1 MRKCRQLDVMT
12 ISDPIRAK
20 RRYATRAIAKQDTPG
35 FARLRRQM
43 TALEELWRTVPHIE
57 MSHLC
62 PLVIDRAVSALEAH
76 TGSLFLRDR
85 GTDRMR
91 LTASVGL
98 SSEVNQS
105 MTIIIGEGIAGRVAE
120 SRQPVLMHK
129 DPDAHPLMQGR
140 KSRIKRRAEIE
151 SAICVP
157 LLAVND
163 GTVLGVLSVSRRV
176 PSQPFIDDDMR
187 VLSLFASIVGATFGQ
202 TMVLDDVRRMASEQV
217 EMQRQVAR
225 SEQLAGIGRLAATV
239 AHEVRNPLGAIKG
252 SAQHLMSVT
261 RDRADCQEFLG
272 IVIEEADGLAQ
283 MTTDLLDFSKSDP
296 IQKDEFDLVAVLSDE
311 VSLLVKDPSFRNK
324 VKTDVSGLV
333 AQVVVSD
340 KARIV
345 RAIRNI
351 LRNAAQAACMACVH
365 HGEPLVDVVIS
376 VLDEQVVVAIG
387 DNGPGIPVEL
397 REKIF
402 EPFYTTKSRGTGLGL
417 AQVRQD
423 LDLLGIQMEV
433 GISQYSGAE
442 ITLIFPC
449 LDAETKYGNDL

>member
-1 MRKCRQLDVMT
+1 MT
-12 ISDPIRAK
+12 KSETVYRK

-62 PLVIDRAVSALEAH
+62 PLVIDRAVAALEAH

-98 SSEVNQS
+98 PSEVNQS

-140 KSRIKRRAEIE
+140 KSRIKQRTEIE

-217 EMQRQVAR
+217 EMQRKVAR

-261 RDRADCQEFLG
+261 RDRSDCQEFLG

-283 MTTDLLDFSKSDP
+283 MTTDLLDFSKSEPLQQDA
-296 IQKDEFDLVAVLSDE
+296 FDLVTILGDE
-311 VSLLVKDPSFRNK
+311 VKLLTQDPAFKNK
-324 VKTDVSGLV
+324 VITDLTGLTTQII
-333 AQVVVSD
+333 ASD
-340 KARIV
+340 KARV
-345 RAIRNI
+345 GRAVRNI
-351 LRNAAQAACMACVH
+351 LRNAAQAACLACVH
-365 HGEPLVDVVIS
+365 HGEPQVDVMVEMTSDGIH
-376 VLDEQVVVAIG
+376 VHIG

-397 REKIF
+397 RERIF

-423 LDLLGIQMEV
+423 LDILGIRMEV

-442 ITLIFPC
+442 ITLIFP
-449 LDAETKYGNDL
+449 DPDTETKYGNDL

>member
-1 MRKCRQLDVMT
+1 M
-12 ISDPIRAK
+12 K
-20 RRYATRAIAKQDTPG
+20 RRYATKAVARQDTPG

-85 GTDRMR
+85 GTDTMR
-91 LTASVGL
+91 LSASVGL

-120 SRQPVLMHK
+120 SRQPVLIHK

-140 KSRIKRRAEIE
+140 KSRIKRRTEIE

-176 PSQPFIDDDMR
+176 PSQQFIDDDMR

-202 TMVLDDVRRMASEQV
+202 TMVLDDVRRMADEQV
-217 EMQRQVAR
+217 QMQRQMAR

-283 MTTDLLDFSKSDP
+283 VTTDLLDFSKSDP
-296 IQKDEFDLVAVLSDE
+296 VQQEAFDIVAVLSDE
-311 VSLLVKDPSFRNK
+311 VSLLLKDPAFRNK
-324 VKTDVSGLV
+324 VKSSVSGLSS
-333 AQVVVSD
+333 QGVVSD
-340 KARIV
+340 KLRIV
-345 RAIRNI
+345 RAVRNV
-351 LRNAAQAACMACVH
+351 LRNAAQAACLACVH
-365 HGEPLVDVVIS
+365 HGEPQVDINIS
-376 VLDEQVVVAIG
+376 NIDDAVVVAIG
-387 DNGPGIPVEL
+387 DNGPGIPIEL

-402 EPFYTTKSRGTGLGL
+402 EPFYTTRSRGTGLGL

-423 LDLLGIQMEV
+423 LDLLGIRMDV

-449 LDAETKYGNDL
+449 ADAETN

>member
-1 MRKCRQLDVMT
+1 MT
-12 ISDPIRAK
+12 KTELVRSK
-20 RRYATRAIAKQDTPG
+20 RRYATRAVAKQDAPG
-35 FARLRRQM
+35 FSRLRRQM

-85 GTDRMR
+85 GTDLMR

-98 SSEVNQS
+98 PSEVNQS
-105 MTIIIGEGIAGRVAE
+105 VTIIIGEGIAGRVAE

-140 KSRIKRRAEIE
+140 KSRIKRRTEIE

-202 TMVLDDVRRMASEQV
+202 TMVLDDVRRMATEQV
-217 EMQRQVAR
+217 EMQRKVAR

-252 SAQHLMSVT
+252 SAQHLLSVT
-261 RDRADCQEFLG
+261 KDRADCQEFLS

-283 MTTDLLDFSKSDP
+283 MTTDLLDFSKSEP
-296 IQKDEFDLVAVLSDE
+296 LQQDEFDIASVLSDE
-311 VSLLVKDPSFRNK
+311 VSLLEKDPAFKNK
-324 VKTDVSGLV
+324 VKTDVSGLTS
-333 AQVVVSD
+333 QLITSD
-340 KARIV
+340 KARVV
-345 RAIRNI
+345 RAIRNV

-365 HGEPLVDVVIS
+365 HGEPLIDVFVGQS
-376 VLDEQVVVAIG
+376 SEGVLVSIG
-387 DNGPGIPVEL
+387 DNGPGIPTEL

-423 LDLLGIQMEV
+423 LDLLGVRMEV

-442 ITLIFPC
+442 ITLIFPV
-449 LDAETKYGNDL
+449 LATETKYGNDL

>member
-1 MRKCRQLDVMT
+1 MT
-12 ISDPIRAK
+12 KTELVRSK
-20 RRYATRAIAKQDTPG
+20 RRYATRAVAKQDAPG

-98 SSEVNQS
+98 PSEVNHS
-105 MTIIIGEGIAGRVAE
+105 VTIIIGEGIAGRVAE

-140 KSRIKRRAEIE
+140 KSRIKRRTEIE

-202 TMVLDDVRRMASEQV
+202 TMVLDDVRRMATEQV
-217 EMQRQVAR
+217 EMQRKVAR

-252 SAQHLMSVT
+252 SAQHLLSVT
-261 RDRADCQEFLG
+261 KDRADCQEFLS

-283 MTTDLLDFSKSDP
+283 MTTDLLDFSKSEP
-296 IQKDEFDLVAVLSDE
+296 LQQDEFDITSVLTDE
-311 VSLLVKDPSFRNK
+311 VSLLVKDPAFKNK
-324 VKTDVSGLV
+324 VKTEVSGL
-333 AQVVVSD
+333 ASQRITSD
-340 KARIV
+340 KARVV
-345 RAIRNI
+345 RAIRNV
-351 LRNAAQAACMACVH
+351 LRNAAQAACLACVH
-365 HGEPLVDVVIS
+365 HGEPLVDVFVGQS
-376 VLDEQVVVAIG
+376 SEGVLVSIG
-387 DNGPGIPVEL
+387 DNGPGIPTEL

-423 LDLLGIQMEV
+423 LDLLGVRMEV

-442 ITLIFPC
+442 ITLIFPVI
-449 LDAETKYGNDL
+449 DAETKYGNDL

>member
-1 MRKCRQLDVMT
+1 MT
-12 ISDPIRAK
+12 KSETVYRK

-62 PLVIDRAVSALEAH
+62 PLVIDRAVTALEAH

-98 SSEVNQS
+98 PSEVNQS

-140 KSRIKRRAEIE
+140 KSRIKQRTEIE

-217 EMQRQVAR
+217 EMQRKVAR

-261 RDRADCQEFLG
+261 RDRSDCQEFLG

-283 MTTDLLDFSKSDP
+283 MTTDLLDFSKSEPLQQDA
-296 IQKDEFDLVAVLSDE
+296 FDLVTILGDE
-311 VSLLVKDPSFRNK
+311 VKLLTQDPAFKNK
-324 VKTDVSGLV
+324 VSTDFSGLTSQ
-333 AQVVVSD
+333 AITSD
-340 KARIV
+340 KARV
-345 RAIRNI
+345 GRAVRNI
-351 LRNAAQAACMACVH
+351 LRNAAQAACLACVH
-365 HGEPLVDVVIS
+365 HGEPQVDVMVEKT
-376 VLDEQVVVAIG
+376 LDGIHVHIG

-397 REKIF
+397 RERIF

-423 LDLLGIQMEV
+423 LDILGIRMEV

-442 ITLIFPC
+442 ITLIFP
-449 LDAETKYGNDL
+449 DPDTETKYGNDL

>member
-1 MRKCRQLDVMT
+1 MT
-12 ISDPIRAK
+12 KSEPIHSK
-20 RRYATRAIAKQDTPG
+20 RRYATRAIAKQDAPG
-35 FARLRRQM
+35 FSRLRRQM
-43 TALEELWRTVPHIE
+43 TALEELWRTVPYIE

-85 GTDRMR
+85 GTDVMR
-91 LTASVGL
+91 LSASVGL

-105 MTIIIGEGIAGRVAE
+105 ATIIIGEGIAGRVAE

-140 KSRIKRRAEIE
+140 KNRIKRRVEIE

-217 EMQRQVAR
+217 EMQRKVAR

-261 RDRADCQEFLG
+261 RDRADCQEFLS

-283 MTTDLLDFSKSDP
+283 MTTDLLDFSKSEP
-296 IQKDEFDLVAVLSDE
+296 IQQDGFNLVTVLTDEL
-311 VSLLVKDPSFRNK
+311 SLLLQDPAFRNK
-324 VKTDVSGLV
+324 VKTNISGVSSQEV
-333 AQVVVSD
+333 TSD
-340 KARIV
+340 RARII
-345 RAIRNI
+345 RAVRNI
-351 LRNAAQAACMACVH
+351 LRNAAQAASMACVH
-365 HGEPLVDVVIS
+365 HGEPQVDVSIHLTDDS
-376 VLDEQVVVAIG
+376 VVVAIG

-423 LDLLGIQMEV
+423 LDLLGIQMKV

-442 ITLIFPC
+442 ITLIFPL
-449 LDAETKYGNDL
+449 LDTETKYGNDL

>member
-1 MRKCRQLDVMT
+1 MT
-12 ISDPIRAK
+12 KMELVGRK
-20 RRYATRAIAKQDTPG
+20 RRYATRAVAKQDAPG

-85 GTDRMR
+85 GTDMMR

-105 MTIIIGEGIAGRVAE
+105 VTIIIGEGIAGRVAE

-140 KSRIKRRAEIE
+140 KSRIKRRTEIE

-202 TMVLDDVRRMASEQV
+202 TMVLDDVRRMAAEQV
-217 EMQRQVAR
+217 DMQRKVAR

-252 SAQHLMSVT
+252 SAQHLLSVT
-261 RDRADCQEFLG
+261 KDRADCQEFLS

-283 MTTDLLDFSKSDP
+283 MTTDLLDFSKSEPLQQDV
-296 IQKDEFDLVAVLSDE
+296 FDLASILADE
-311 VSLLVKDPSFRNK
+311 VSLLAQDPAFKNK
-324 VKTDVSGLV
+324 VKTDTSSI
-333 AQVVVSD
+333 ASQVITSD
-340 KARIV
+340 KARVV
-345 RAIRNI
+345 RAIRNV
-351 LRNAAQAACMACVH
+351 LRNAAQAACLACVH
-365 HGEPLVDVVIS
+365 HGEPLVS
-376 VLDEQVVVAIG
+376 VSVGQSSEGVTVMIG

-423 LDLLGIQMEV
+423 LDLLGVRMEV

-442 ITLIFPC
+442 ITLIFPVI
-449 LDAETKYGNDL
+449 DAETKYGNDL

>member
-1 MRKCRQLDVMT
+1 MT
-12 ISDPIRAK
+12 KMELVRNK
-20 RRYATRAIAKQDTPG
+20 RRYATRAVAKQDTPG

-85 GTDRMR
+85 GTDMMR

-105 MTIIIGEGIAGRVAE
+105 VTIIIGEGIAGRVAE

-140 KSRIKRRAEIE
+140 KSRIKRRTEIE

-176 PSQPFIDDDMR
+176 PSQPFIDEDMR

-217 EMQRQVAR
+217 DMQRKVAR

-252 SAQHLMSVT
+252 SAQHLLSVT
-261 RDRADCQEFLG
+261 RDRADCQEFLS

-283 MTTDLLDFSKSDP
+283 MTTDLLDFSKSEP
-296 IQKDEFDLVAVLSDE
+296 LQHEAFDLATILSDE
-311 VSLLVKDPSFRNK
+311 VSLLGQDPAFNNK
-324 VKTDVSGLV
+324 VKTDTSCI
-333 AQVVVSD
+333 ASQIITSD
-340 KARIV
+340 KARII
-345 RAIRNI
+345 RALRNV
-351 LRNAAQAACMACVH
+351 LRNAAQAACLACVH
-365 HGEPLVDVVIS
+365 HGEPLVDVS
-376 VLDEQVVVAIG
+376 VSQSSEGVSVMIG

-423 LDLLGIQMEV
+423 LDLLGIRMEV

-442 ITLIFPC
+442 ITLIFPVI
-449 LDAETKYGNDL
+449 DAETKYGNDL

>member
-1 MRKCRQLDVMT
+1 MT
-12 ISDPIRAK
+12 KTELVRSK
-20 RRYATRAIAKQDTPG
+20 RRYATRAVAKQDAPG

-98 SSEVNQS
+98 PSEVNHS
-105 MTIIIGEGIAGRVAE
+105 VTIIIGEGIAGRVAE

-140 KSRIKRRAEIE
+140 KSRIKRRTEIE

-202 TMVLDDVRRMASEQV
+202 TMVLDDVRRMATEQV
-217 EMQRQVAR
+217 EMQRKVAR

-252 SAQHLMSVT
+252 SAQHLLSVT
-261 RDRADCQEFLG
+261 KDRADCQEFLS

-283 MTTDLLDFSKSDP
+283 MTTDLLDFSKSEP
-296 IQKDEFDLVAVLSDE
+296 LQQDEFDITSVLADE
-311 VSLLVKDPSFRNK
+311 VSLLVKDPAFKNK
-324 VKTDVSGLV
+324 VKTEVSGL
-333 AQVVVSD
+333 ASQLITSD
-340 KARIV
+340 KARVV
-345 RAIRNI
+345 RAIRNV
-351 LRNAAQAACMACVH
+351 LRNAAQAACLACVH
-365 HGEPLVDVVIS
+365 HGEPLVDVFVGQS
-376 VLDEQVVVAIG
+376 SEGVLVSIG
-387 DNGPGIPVEL
+387 DNGPGIPTEL

-423 LDLLGIQMEV
+423 LDLLGVRMEV

-442 ITLIFPC
+442 ITLIFPV

>member
-1 MRKCRQLDVMT
+1 MT
-12 ISDPIRAK
+12 KMELVVRK
-20 RRYATRAIAKQDTPG
+20 RRYATRAVAKQDAPG

-85 GTDRMR
+85 GTDMMR

-105 MTIIIGEGIAGRVAE
+105 VTIIIGEGIAGRVAE

-140 KSRIKRRAEIE
+140 KSRIKRRTEIE

-202 TMVLDDVRRMASEQV
+202 TMVLDDVRRMAAEQV
-217 EMQRQVAR
+217 DMQRKVAR

-252 SAQHLMSVT
+252 SAQHLLSVT
-261 RDRADCQEFLG
+261 KDRADCQEFLS

-283 MTTDLLDFSKSDP
+283 MTTDLLDFSKSEPLQQDV
-296 IQKDEFDLVAVLSDE
+296 FDLASILADE
-311 VSLLVKDPSFRNK
+311 VSLLAQDPAFKNK
-324 VKTDVSGLV
+324 VKTDTSSI
-333 AQVVVSD
+333 ASQVITSD
-340 KARIV
+340 KARVV
-345 RAIRNI
+345 RAIRNV
-351 LRNAAQAACMACVH
+351 LRNAAQAACLACVH
-365 HGEPLVDVVIS
+365 HGEPLVS
-376 VLDEQVVVAIG
+376 VSVGQSSEGVTVMIG

-423 LDLLGIQMEV
+423 LDLLGVRMEV

-442 ITLIFPC
+442 ITLIFPVI
-449 LDAETKYGNDL
+449 DAETKYGNDL

>member
-1 MRKCRQLDVMT
+1 MT
-12 ISDPIRAK
+12 NLETVHRK

-62 PLVIDRAVSALEAH
+62 PLVIDRAVTALEAH

-85 GTDRMR
+85 GTDLMR

-98 SSEVNQS
+98 SSKVNQS
-105 MTIIIGEGIAGRVAE
+105 MTIIIGDGIAGRVAE
-120 SRQPVLMHK
+120 SRQSVLMHK

-140 KSRIKRRAEIE
+140 KSRIKQRAEIE

-217 EMQRQVAR
+217 EMQRKVAR

-261 RDRADCQEFLG
+261 RDRSDCQEFLG

-296 IQKDEFDLVAVLSDE
+296 LQHDAFDLVNILSDE
-311 VSLLVKDPSFRNK
+311 VKLLSQDPVFKNK
-324 VKTDVSGLV
+324 VSTDFSGLTS
-333 AQVVVSD
+333 QVITSD
-340 KARIV
+340 KARV
-345 RAIRNI
+345 GRAVRNI
-351 LRNAAQAACMACVH
+351 LRNAAQAACLACVH
-365 HGEPLVDVVIS
+365 HGEPQVDVMVEMTPDGIT
-376 VLDEQVVVAIG
+376 VHIG

-397 REKIF
+397 RERIF

-423 LDLLGIQMEV
+423 LDILGIRMEV

-442 ITLIFPC
+442 ITLIFPVA
-449 LDAETKYGNDL
+449 DTETKYGNDL

>member
-1 MRKCRQLDVMT
+1 MT
-12 ISDPIRAK
+12 KTELVRSK
-20 RRYATRAIAKQDTPG
+20 RRYATRAVAKQDAPG

-98 SSEVNQS
+98 PSEVNHS
-105 MTIIIGEGIAGRVAE
+105 VTISIGEGIAGRVAE

-140 KSRIKRRAEIE
+140 KSRIKRRTEIE

-202 TMVLDDVRRMASEQV
+202 TMVLDDVRRMATEQV
-217 EMQRQVAR
+217 EMQRKVAR

-252 SAQHLMSVT
+252 SAQHLLSVT
-261 RDRADCQEFLG
+261 KDRADCQEFLS

-283 MTTDLLDFSKSDP
+283 MTTDLLDFSKSEP
-296 IQKDEFDLVAVLSDE
+296 LQQDEFDITSVLADE
-311 VSLLVKDPSFRNK
+311 VSLLVKDPAFKNK
-324 VKTDVSGLV
+324 VKTNVSGL
-333 AQVVVSD
+333 ACQLITSD
-340 KARIV
+340 KARVV
-345 RAIRNI
+345 RAIRNV

-365 HGEPLVDVVIS
+365 HGEPLVDVFVGQS
-376 VLDEQVVVAIG
+376 SEGVLVSIG
-387 DNGPGIPVEL
+387 DNGPGIPTEL
-397 REKIF
+397 QEKIF

-423 LDLLGIQMEV
+423 LDLLGVRMEV

-442 ITLIFPC
+442 ITLIFPV
-449 LDAETKYGNDL
+449 LDTETKYGNDL

>member
-1 MRKCRQLDVMT
+1 MT
-12 ISDPIRAK
+12 ISEQRRTK

-62 PLVIDRAVSALEAH
+62 PLVIDRAVTALEAH

-85 GTDRMR
+85 GTDTMR

-98 SSEVNQS
+98 SSEVDQS

-140 KSRIKRRAEIE
+140 KSRIKRRVEIE
-151 SAICVP
+151 SAVCVP

-202 TMVLDDVRRMASEQV
+202 TMVLDDVRRMANEQV
-217 EMQRQVAR
+217 EMQRQMAR
-225 SEQLAGIGRLAATV
+225 SEHLAGIGRLAATV

-261 RDRADCQEFLG
+261 RDRPDCQEFLG

-283 MTTDLLDFSKSDP
+283 MTTDLLDFSKSEP
-296 IQKDEFDLVAVLSDE
+296 LQCETFDLGSVLADE
-311 VSLLVKDPSFRNK
+311 TSLLLKDPAFKSK
-324 VKTDVSGLV
+324 VKTNISGL
-333 AQVVVSD
+333 ASQVVSSD

-345 RAIRNI
+345 RAVRNV
-351 LRNAAQAACMACVH
+351 LRNAAQAACLACVH
-365 HGEPLVDVVIS
+365 HGEPQVDVS
-376 VLDEQVVVAIG
+376 VDTAGDCVVVAIG

-423 LDLLGIQMEV
+423 LDLLGIRMEV

-442 ITLIFPC
+442 ITLIFPGR
-449 LDAETKYGNDL
+449 DAETKYGNDL

>member
-1 MRKCRQLDVMT
+1 MT
-12 ISDPIRAK
+12 KSETVHVK

-62 PLVIDRAVSALEAH
+62 PLVIDRAVAALEAH

-98 SSEVNQS
+98 PSEVNQS

-140 KSRIKRRAEIE
+140 KSRIKRRTEIE

-217 EMQRQVAR
+217 EMQRKVAR

-261 RDRADCQEFLG
+261 RDRSDCQEFLG

-296 IQKDEFDLVAVLSDE
+296 LQHDAFDLVNILSDE
-311 VSLLVKDPSFRNK
+311 VKLLSQDPVFKNK
-324 VKTDVSGLV
+324 VSTDFSGLTS
-333 AQVVVSD
+333 QVITSD
-340 KARIV
+340 KARV
-345 RAIRNI
+345 GRAVRNI
-351 LRNAAQAACMACVH
+351 LRNAAQAACLACVH
-365 HGEPLVDVVIS
+365 HGEPQVDVMVKKI
-376 VLDEQVVVAIG
+376 LDGIIVHIG

-397 REKIF
+397 RERIF

-423 LDLLGIQMEV
+423 LDILGIRMEV

-442 ITLIFPC
+442 ITLIFP
-449 LDAETKYGNDL
+449 DPDTETKYGNDL

>member
-1 MRKCRQLDVMT
+1 MT
-12 ISDPIRAK
+12 KSETVYRK

-62 PLVIDRAVSALEAH
+62 PLVIDRAVAALEAH

-98 SSEVNQS
+98 PSEVNQS

-140 KSRIKRRAEIE
+140 KSRIKQRTEIE

-217 EMQRQVAR
+217 EMQRKVAR

-261 RDRADCQEFLG
+261 RDRSDCQEFLG

-283 MTTDLLDFSKSDP
+283 MTTDLLDFSKSEPLQQDA
-296 IQKDEFDLVAVLSDE
+296 FDLVTILGDE
-311 VSLLVKDPSFRNK
+311 VKLLTQDPAFKNK
-324 VKTDVSGLV
+324 VNTDLTGLTS
-333 AQVVVSD
+333 QIITSD
-340 KARIV
+340 KARV
-345 RAIRNI
+345 GRAIRNI
-351 LRNAAQAACMACVH
+351 LRNAAQAACLACVH
-365 HGEPLVDVVIS
+365 HGEPQVDVMVEMIPGGIHVHIS
-376 VLDEQVVVAIG
+376 

-397 REKIF
+397 RERIF

-423 LDLLGIQMEV
+423 LDILGIRMEV

-442 ITLIFPC
+442 ITLIFP
-449 LDAETKYGNDL
+449 DPDTETKYGNDL

>member
-1 MRKCRQLDVMT
+1 MT
-12 ISDPIRAK
+12 NLETVHRK

-62 PLVIDRAVSALEAH
+62 PLVIDRAVTALEAH

-85 GTDRMR
+85 GTDLMR

-105 MTIIIGEGIAGRVAE
+105 MTIIIGDGIAGRVAE
-120 SRQPVLMHK
+120 SRQSVLMHK

-140 KSRIKRRAEIE
+140 KSRIKQRAEIE

-217 EMQRQVAR
+217 EMQRKVAR

-261 RDRADCQEFLG
+261 RDRSDCQEFLG

-296 IQKDEFDLVAVLSDE
+296 LQQDAFDLVNILSDE
-311 VSLLVKDPSFRNK
+311 VKLLSQDPVFKNK
-324 VKTDVSGLV
+324 VSTDFSGLTS
-333 AQVVVSD
+333 QLITSD
-340 KARIV
+340 KARV
-345 RAIRNI
+345 GRAVRNI
-351 LRNAAQAACMACVH
+351 LRNAAQAACLACVH
-365 HGEPLVDVVIS
+365 HGEPQVDVMVEKTQDGVI
-376 VLDEQVVVAIG
+376 VHIG

-397 REKIF
+397 RERIF

-423 LDLLGIQMEV
+423 LDILGIRMEV

-442 ITLIFPC
+442 ITLIFPVA
-449 LDAETKYGNDL
+449 DAETKYGNDL

>member
-1 MRKCRQLDVMT
+1 
-12 ISDPIRAK
+12 
-20 RRYATRAIAKQDTPG
+20 
-35 FARLRRQM
+35 M

-85 GTDRMR
+85 GTDMMR

-105 MTIIIGEGIAGRVAE
+105 VTIIIGEGIAGRVAE

-140 KSRIKRRAEIE
+140 KSRIKRRTEIE

-202 TMVLDDVRRMASEQV
+202 TMVLDDVRRMAAEQV
-217 EMQRQVAR
+217 DMQRKVAR

-252 SAQHLMSVT
+252 SAQHLLSVT
-261 RDRADCQEFLG
+261 RDRADCQEFLS

-283 MTTDLLDFSKSDP
+283 MTTDLLDFSKSEP
-296 IQKDEFDLVAVLSDE
+296 LQHEAFDLATILSDE
-311 VSLLVKDPSFRNK
+311 VSLLGQDPAFKNK
-324 VKTDVSGLV
+324 VKTDTSCI
-333 AQVVVSD
+333 ASQIITSD
-340 KARIV
+340 KARVV
-345 RAIRNI
+345 RAIRNV
-351 LRNAAQAACMACVH
+351 LRNAAQAACLACVH
-365 HGEPLVDVVIS
+365 HGEPLVDVS
-376 VLDEQVVVAIG
+376 VSQSSEGVSVMIG

-423 LDLLGIQMEV
+423 LDLLGIKMEV

-442 ITLIFPC
+442 ITLIFPVI
-449 LDAETKYGNDL
+449 DAETKYGNDL

>member
-1 MRKCRQLDVMT
+1 MT
-12 ISDPIRAK
+12 KLETVHRK

-43 TALEELWRTVPHIE
+43 TALEELWRTVPYIE

-62 PLVIDRAVSALEAH
+62 PLVIDRAVTALEAH

-85 GTDRMR
+85 GTDLMR

-105 MTIIIGEGIAGRVAE
+105 MTIIIGDGIAGRVAE
-120 SRQPVLMHK
+120 SRQSVLMHK

-140 KSRIKRRAEIE
+140 KSRIKQRAEIE

-217 EMQRQVAR
+217 EMQRTVAR

-261 RDRADCQEFLG
+261 RDRSDCQEFLG

-296 IQKDEFDLVAVLSDE
+296 LQQDAFDLVNILSDE
-311 VSLLVKDPSFRNK
+311 VKLLSQDPVFKNK
-324 VKTDVSGLV
+324 VSTDFSGLTS
-333 AQVVVSD
+333 QVITSD
-340 KARIV
+340 KARV
-345 RAIRNI
+345 GRAVRNI
-351 LRNAAQAACMACVH
+351 LRNAAQAACLACVH
-365 HGEPLVDVVIS
+365 HGEPQVDVMVEKT
-376 VLDEQVVVAIG
+376 LDGIIVHIG

-397 REKIF
+397 RERIF
-402 EPFYTTKSRGTGLGL
+402 ETFYTTKSRGTGLGL

-423 LDLLGIQMEV
+423 LDILGIRMEV

-442 ITLIFPC
+442 ITLIFPV
-449 LDAETKYGNDL
+449 ANTETKYGNDL

>member
-1 MRKCRQLDVMT
+1 
-12 ISDPIRAK
+12 
-20 RRYATRAIAKQDTPG
+20 
-35 FARLRRQM
+35 
-43 TALEELWRTVPHIE
+43 
-57 MSHLC
+57 
-62 PLVIDRAVSALEAH
+62 
-76 TGSLFLRDR
+76 
-85 GTDRMR
+85 MR

-120 SRQPVLMHK
+120 SRQSVLMHK

-140 KSRIKRRAEIE
+140 KSRIKQRAEIE

-217 EMQRQVAR
+217 EMQRKVAR

-261 RDRADCQEFLG
+261 RDRSDCQEFLG

-296 IQKDEFDLVAVLSDE
+296 LQHDAFDLVNILSDE
-311 VSLLVKDPSFRNK
+311 VKLLSQDPVFKNK
-324 VKTDVSGLV
+324 VSTDFSGLTS
-333 AQVVVSD
+333 QLITSD
-340 KARIV
+340 KARV
-345 RAIRNI
+345 ARAVRNI
-351 LRNAAQAACMACVH
+351 LRNAAQAACLACVH
-365 HGEPLVDVVIS
+365 HGEPQVDVMVEMTPDGIT
-376 VLDEQVVVAIG
+376 VHIG

-397 REKIF
+397 RERIF

-423 LDLLGIQMEV
+423 LDILGIRMEV

-442 ITLIFPC
+442 ITLIFPVA
-449 LDAETKYGNDL
+449 DTETKYGNDL

>member
-1 MRKCRQLDVMT
+1 MT
-12 ISDPIRAK
+12 KTELVRSK
-20 RRYATRAIAKQDTPG
+20 RRYATRAVAKQDAPG

-98 SSEVNQS
+98 PSEVNQS
-105 MTIIIGEGIAGRVAE
+105 VTIIIGEGIAGRVAE

-140 KSRIKRRAEIE
+140 KSRIKRRTEIE

-202 TMVLDDVRRMASEQV
+202 TMVLDDVRRMATEQV
-217 EMQRQVAR
+217 EMQRKVAR

-252 SAQHLMSVT
+252 SAQHLLSVT
-261 RDRADCQEFLG
+261 KDRADCQEFLS

-283 MTTDLLDFSKSDP
+283 MTTDLLDFSKSEP
-296 IQKDEFDLVAVLSDE
+296 LQQDEFDITSVLADE
-311 VSLLVKDPSFRNK
+311 VSLLVKDPAFKNK
-324 VKTDVSGLV
+324 VKTDVSGL
-333 AQVVVSD
+333 ASQLITSD
-340 KARIV
+340 KARVV
-345 RAIRNI
+345 RAIRNV
-351 LRNAAQAACMACVH
+351 LRNAAQAACLACVH
-365 HGEPLVDVVIS
+365 HGEPLVDVFVGQSSEGILVS
-376 VLDEQVVVAIG
+376 IG
-387 DNGPGIPVEL
+387 DNGPGIPTEL

-423 LDLLGIQMEV
+423 LDLLGVRMEV

-442 ITLIFPC
+442 ITLIFPV
-449 LDAETKYGNDL
+449 LDTETKYGNDL

>member
-1 MRKCRQLDVMT
+1 MT
-12 ISDPIRAK
+12 KTELVRSK
-20 RRYATRAIAKQDTPG
+20 RRYATRAVAKQDAPG

-98 SSEVNQS
+98 PSEVNHS
-105 MTIIIGEGIAGRVAE
+105 VTIIIGEGIAGRVAE

-140 KSRIKRRAEIE
+140 KSRIKRRTEIE

-202 TMVLDDVRRMASEQV
+202 TMVLDDVRRMATEQV
-217 EMQRQVAR
+217 EMQRKVAR

-252 SAQHLMSVT
+252 SAQHLLSVT
-261 RDRADCQEFLG
+261 KDRADCQEFLS

-283 MTTDLLDFSKSDP
+283 MTTDLLDFSKSEP
-296 IQKDEFDLVAVLSDE
+296 LQQDEFDITSVLTDE
-311 VSLLVKDPSFRNK
+311 VSLLVKDPAFKNK
-324 VKTDVSGLV
+324 VKTEVSGL
-333 AQVVVSD
+333 ASQLITSD
-340 KARIV
+340 KARVV
-345 RAIRNI
+345 RAIRNV
-351 LRNAAQAACMACVH
+351 LRNAAQAACLACVH
-365 HGEPLVDVVIS
+365 HGEPLVDVFVGQS
-376 VLDEQVVVAIG
+376 SEGVLVSIG
-387 DNGPGIPVEL
+387 DNGPGIPTEL

-423 LDLLGIQMEV
+423 LDLLGVRMEV

-442 ITLIFPC
+442 ITLIFPVI
-449 LDAETKYGNDL
+449 DAETKYGNDL

>member
-1 MRKCRQLDVMT
+1 MT
-12 ISDPIRAK
+12 NLETVHRK

-62 PLVIDRAVSALEAH
+62 PLVIDRAVTALEAH

-85 GTDRMR
+85 GTDLMR

-105 MTIIIGEGIAGRVAE
+105 MTIIIGDGIAGRVAE
-120 SRQPVLMHK
+120 SRQSVLMHK

-140 KSRIKRRAEIE
+140 KSRIKQRAEIE

-217 EMQRQVAR
+217 EMQRKVAR

-261 RDRADCQEFLG
+261 RDRSDCQEFLG

-296 IQKDEFDLVAVLSDE
+296 LQHDAFDLVNILSDE
-311 VSLLVKDPSFRNK
+311 VKLLSQDPVFKNK
-324 VKTDVSGLV
+324 VSTDFSGLTS
-333 AQVVVSD
+333 QLITSD
-340 KARIV
+340 KARV
-345 RAIRNI
+345 GRAVRNI
-351 LRNAAQAACMACVH
+351 LRNAAQAACLACVH
-365 HGEPLVDVVIS
+365 HGEPQVDVMVEKTQDGVI
-376 VLDEQVVVAIG
+376 VHIG

-397 REKIF
+397 RERIF

-423 LDLLGIQMEV
+423 LDILGIRMEV

-442 ITLIFPC
+442 ITLIFPVA
-449 LDAETKYGNDL
+449 DAETKYGNDL

>member
-1 MRKCRQLDVMT
+1 MT
-12 ISDPIRAK
+12 KSETVYRK

-62 PLVIDRAVSALEAH
+62 PLVIDRAVAALEAH

-98 SSEVNQS
+98 PSEVNQS

-140 KSRIKRRAEIE
+140 KSRIKQRTEIE

-217 EMQRQVAR
+217 EMQRKVAR

-261 RDRADCQEFLG
+261 RDRSDCQEFLG

-283 MTTDLLDFSKSDP
+283 MTTDLLDFSKSEPLQQDA
-296 IQKDEFDLVAVLSDE
+296 FDVVTILGDE
-311 VSLLVKDPSFRNK
+311 VKLLTQDPVFKNK
-324 VKTDVSGLV
+324 VNTDFSGLT
-333 AQVVVSD
+333 AQIITSD
-340 KARIV
+340 KARV
-345 RAIRNI
+345 GRAVRNI
-351 LRNAAQAACMACVH
+351 LRNAAQAACLACVH
-365 HGEPLVDVVIS
+365 HGEPQVDVMVEMTPDGIR
-376 VLDEQVVVAIG
+376 VHIG

-397 REKIF
+397 RERIF

-423 LDLLGIQMEV
+423 LDILGIRMEV

-442 ITLIFPC
+442 ITLIFP
-449 LDAETKYGNDL
+449 DPDTETKYGNDL

>member
-1 MRKCRQLDVMT
+1 MT
-12 ISDPIRAK
+12 KMELVRNK
-20 RRYATRAIAKQDTPG
+20 RRYATRAVAKQDTPG

-85 GTDRMR
+85 GTDMMR

-105 MTIIIGEGIAGRVAE
+105 VTIIIGEGIAGRVAE

-140 KSRIKRRAEIE
+140 KSRIKRRTEIE

-202 TMVLDDVRRMASEQV
+202 TMVLDDVRRMAAEQV
-217 EMQRQVAR
+217 DMQRKVAR

-252 SAQHLMSVT
+252 SAQHLLSVT
-261 RDRADCQEFLG
+261 RDRADCQEFLS

-283 MTTDLLDFSKSDP
+283 MTTDLLDFSKSEP
-296 IQKDEFDLVAVLSDE
+296 LQHEAFDLATILSDE
-311 VSLLVKDPSFRNK
+311 VSLLGQDPAFKNK
-324 VKTDVSGLV
+324 VKTDTSCI
-333 AQVVVSD
+333 ASQIITSD
-340 KARIV
+340 KARVV
-345 RAIRNI
+345 RAIRNV
-351 LRNAAQAACMACVH
+351 LRNAAQAACLACVH
-365 HGEPLVDVVIS
+365 HGEPLVDVS
-376 VLDEQVVVAIG
+376 VSQSSEGVSVMIG

-423 LDLLGIQMEV
+423 LDLLGIKMEV

-442 ITLIFPC
+442 ITLIFPVI
-449 LDAETKYGNDL
+449 DAETKYGNDL

>member
-1 MRKCRQLDVMT
+1 MT
-12 ISDPIRAK
+12 KMELVRNK
-20 RRYATRAIAKQDTPG
+20 RRYATRAVAKQDTPG

-85 GTDRMR
+85 GTDMMR

-105 MTIIIGEGIAGRVAE
+105 VTIIIGEGIAGRVAE

-140 KSRIKRRAEIE
+140 KSRIKRRTEIE

-163 GTVLGVLSVSRRV
+163 GSVLGVLSVSRRV

-217 EMQRQVAR
+217 DMQRKIAR

-252 SAQHLMSVT
+252 SAQHLLSVT
-261 RDRADCQEFLG
+261 RDRADCQEFLS

-283 MTTDLLDFSKSDP
+283 MTTDLLDFSKSEP
-296 IQKDEFDLVAVLSDE
+296 LQHEAFDLATILSDE
-311 VSLLVKDPSFRNK
+311 VSLLGQDPAFKNK
-324 VKTDVSGLV
+324 VKTDTSCI
-333 AQVVVSD
+333 ASQIITSD
-340 KARIV
+340 KARVV
-345 RAIRNI
+345 RAIRNV
-351 LRNAAQAACMACVH
+351 LRNAAQAACLACVH
-365 HGEPLVDVVIS
+365 HGEPLVDVS
-376 VLDEQVVVAIG
+376 VSQSSEGVSVMIG

-423 LDLLGIQMEV
+423 LDLLGIKMEV

-442 ITLIFPC
+442 ITLIFPVI
-449 LDAETKYGNDL
+449 DAETKYGNDL

>member
-1 MRKCRQLDVMT
+1 MT
-12 ISDPIRAK
+12 KLETVHHK

-43 TALEELWRTVPHIE
+43 TALEELWRTVPYIE

-62 PLVIDRAVSALEAH
+62 PLVIDRAVTALEAH

-85 GTDRMR
+85 GTDLMR

-105 MTIIIGEGIAGRVAE
+105 MTIIIGDGIAGRVAE

-140 KSRIKRRAEIE
+140 KSRIKQRTEIE

-163 GTVLGVLSVSRRV
+163 GKVLGVLSVSRRV

-217 EMQRQVAR
+217 EMQRKVAR

-261 RDRADCQEFLG
+261 HDRSDCQEFLG

-296 IQKDEFDLVAVLSDE
+296 LQQDAFDLVTILSDE
-311 VSLLVKDPSFRNK
+311 VKLLSQDPVFKNK
-324 VKTDVSGLV
+324 VSTDFTGLTS
-333 AQVVVSD
+333 QVITSD
-340 KARIV
+340 KARV
-345 RAIRNI
+345 GRAVRNI
-351 LRNAAQAACMACVH
+351 LRNAAQAACLACVH
-365 HGEPLVDVVIS
+365 HGEPQVDVMVEKT
-376 VLDEQVVVAIG
+376 LDGITVHIG

-397 REKIF
+397 RERIF

-423 LDLLGIQMEV
+423 LDILGIRMEV

-442 ITLIFPC
+442 ITLLFPVA
-449 LDAETKYGNDL
+449 DTETKYGNDL

>member
-1 MRKCRQLDVMT
+1 MT
-12 ISDPIRAK
+12 KSETVHVK

-62 PLVIDRAVSALEAH
+62 PLVIDRAVAALEAH

-98 SSEVNQS
+98 PSEVNQS

-120 SRQPVLMHK
+120 SRQPVLMHN

-140 KSRIKRRAEIE
+140 KSRIKRRTEIE

-217 EMQRQVAR
+217 EMQRKVAR

-261 RDRADCQEFLG
+261 RDRSDCQEFLG

-283 MTTDLLDFSKSDP
+283 MTTDLLDFSKSEPLQQDV
-296 IQKDEFDLVAVLSDE
+296 FDLVTILGDE
-311 VSLLVKDPSFRNK
+311 VKLLTQDPAFKNK
-324 VKTDVSGLV
+324 VNTECTGLV
-333 AQVVVSD
+333 SQLITSD
-340 KARIV
+340 KARV
-345 RAIRNI
+345 GRAVRNI
-351 LRNAAQAACMACVH
+351 LRNAAQAACLACVH
-365 HGEPLVDVVIS
+365 HGEPQVDVMVEMTPDGIT
-376 VLDEQVVVAIG
+376 VHIG

-397 REKIF
+397 RERIF

-423 LDLLGIQMEV
+423 LDILGIRMEV

-442 ITLIFPC
+442 ITLVFP
-449 LDAETKYGNDL
+449 DPDTETKYGNDL

>member
-1 MRKCRQLDVMT
+1 MT
-12 ISDPIRAK
+12 KTELVRSK
-20 RRYATRAIAKQDTPG
+20 RRYATRAVAKQDAPG

-98 SSEVNQS
+98 PSEVNHS
-105 MTIIIGEGIAGRVAE
+105 VTIIIGEGIAGRVAE

-140 KSRIKRRAEIE
+140 KSRIKRRTEIE

-202 TMVLDDVRRMASEQV
+202 TMVLDDVRRMATEQV
-217 EMQRQVAR
+217 EMQRKVAR

-252 SAQHLMSVT
+252 SAQHLLSVT
-261 RDRADCQEFLG
+261 KDRADCQEFLS

-283 MTTDLLDFSKSDP
+283 MTTDLLDFSKSEP
-296 IQKDEFDLVAVLSDE
+296 LQQDEFDMTSVLADE
-311 VSLLVKDPSFRNK
+311 VSLLVKDPAFKNK
-324 VKTDVSGLV
+324 VKTEVSGL
-333 AQVVVSD
+333 ASQLITSD
-340 KARIV
+340 KARVV
-345 RAIRNI
+345 RAIRNV
-351 LRNAAQAACMACVH
+351 LRNAAQAACLACVH
-365 HGEPLVDVVIS
+365 HGEPVVDVFVGHS
-376 VLDEQVVVAIG
+376 SEGVLVSIG
-387 DNGPGIPVEL
+387 DNGPGIPTEL

-423 LDLLGIQMEV
+423 LDLLGVRMEV

-442 ITLIFPC
+442 ITLIFPVI
-449 LDAETKYGNDL
+449 DAETKYGNDL